1 MNAIAELSG
10 FAALSDDY
18 QISSVENRLPDNHV
32 DVNKRRYS
40 RMDERFRVVDE
51 QLRELAKHRRA
62 DGAPPVPVSSLGKV
76 IEQTP
81 LGASQSGHQASLP
94 EDCALTDFCVAQL
107 PAIKRLVH
115 DAEYD
120 HCVGQSKEEKRY
132 YLKRKHGVR
141 MSNTAWDHNL
151 QGVREMVMVLRKSIV
166 KLLAAEEPINKV

>member
-1 MNAIAELSG
+1 MNAIAELSDTG
-10 FAALSDDY
+10 ISDDY
-18 QISSVENRLPDNHV
+18 QLSSMENRLPDNHIE
-32 DVNKRRYS
+32 VNKRRYS
-40 RMDERFRVVDE
+40 RMDPKYRDVDE

-62 DGAPPVPVSSLGKV
+62 DGAPPHPVSHMGKV
-76 IEQTP
+76 ITQQAI
-81 LGASQSGHQASLP
+81 GASQAGHPAPLP

-132 YLKRKHGVR
+132 YLKRKHGIR

-166 KLLAAEEPINKV
+166 KLLAADEPLNKC